1 MTTKTTTRTVDVV
14 SKEEWKALV
23 KAQELNRTQLLRSG
37 MGTGTGTGTGTEESS
52 QFFTLHQD
60 KHGELFSHEDVTWD
74 INASVLCVV
83 EIKNGQIVSVDSSFS
98 YSFTGGT
105 GIGDY
110 GQYHNVM
117 LQGNTFM
124 GSTSGVYSN
133 YSEQIQ
139 DDYYDFYNSVSTAS
153 ATLHGIGFSIGGNTV
168 DEEGNP
174 ISFSYWSAIMD
185 IRLACGATYD
195 PFHNSVSINPSIS
208 TF

>member
-1 MTTKTTTRTVDVV
+1 MTTKTTRRNIDIV

-23 KAQELNRTQLLRSG
+23 KAQELNRTHLLRSG
-37 MGTGTGTGTGTEESS
+37 MGT
-52 QFFTLHQD
+52 
-60 KHGELFSHEDVTWD
+60 
-74 INASVLCVV
+74 
-83 EIKNGQIVSVDSSFS
+83 
-98 YSFTGGT
+98 GT